1 MFTATDTHGTRITA
15 DEARKGVKYFCPV
28 CEAPVTFKAGNVK
41 TAHFSHHR
49 IVDCI
54 RYLYKKESLEHLEAK
69 HDLYQALNRRHHVSM
84 EYYLQE
90 IEQIPDLMVGNRALE
105 IQYSA
110 ISPEL
115 ITERSKG
122 YHSIGLDVIW
132 LLDEASIRQ
141 GDGCIIP
148 THFQMSTLYNT
159 ALFTYSN
166 IHKRLMK
173 WHLRHHRGGNRWTCH
188 TEEITPGDLLARHPA
203 EPVAPLQLGQKDI
216 SRMIQRE
223 RQQKNRLN
231 PTLTFLYQLSLDAG
245 NLPPHLCMSVEP
257 ERWILNPPL
266 EWKLYIMHALE
277 KGVFDRGQF
286 GRFIHMREMQTAPP
300 KEEVLNALLSAYKML
315 YISQ

>member
-69 HDLYQALNRRHHVSM
+69 HDLYQALSRRHHVSM

-122 YHSIGLDVIW
+122 YHSIGMDVIW

-141 GDGCIIP
+141 GDGCISP

-159 ALFTYSN
+159 ALFT
-166 IHKRLMK
+166 
-173 WHLRHHRGGNRWTCH
+173 
-188 TEEITPGDLLARHPA
+188 
-203 EPVAPLQLGQKDI
+203 
-216 SRMIQRE
+216 
-223 RQQKNRLN
+223 
-231 PTLTFLYQLSLDAG
+231 
-245 NLPPHLCMSVEP
+245 
-257 ERWILNPPL
+257 
-266 EWKLYIMHALE
+266 
-277 KGVFDRGQF
+277 
-286 GRFIHMREMQTAPP
+286 
-300 KEEVLNALLSAYKML
+300 
-315 YISQ
+315 